1 MLWAKL
7 SDWQWE
13 GGPGWS
19 SARLGG
25 IQLRDPVLGPQAGQ
39 LLDTKPGQH
48 VYTRQVQPQL
58 LLCVVLTVEV
68 VVGEGGVTVE
78 QSVGEVWLHLYPVTV
93 ARLLDWGAAVG
104 PPSRA
109 ASTASVCSE
118 ENSEEV
124 GCICPI
130 YCFALFAGGRGS
142 GRCGQ

>member
-1 MLWAKL
+1 MWAKL

-48 VYTRQVQPQL
+48 IYTGRVQPPL
-58 LLCVVLTVEV
+58 LLCAVLTDQ
-68 VVGEGGVTVE
+68 VVGGAGGVAVE
-78 QSVGEVWLHLYPVTV
+78 QSVGEVWLHLYPGTL
-93 ARLLDWGAAVG
+93 ARLLDWAAAAG

-118 ENSEEV
+118 EDSEEV
-124 GCICPI
+124 GCSSTIH
-130 YCFALFAGGRGS
+130 CFALFAGG
-142 GRCGQ
+142 